1 MRRWVEWI
9 VYNPQFFQLFDLMLH
24 IFGVP
29 HNH

>member
-1 MRRWVEWI
+1 MKDWLAWL
-9 VYNPQFFQLFDLMLH
+9 VYNPQTFQLFDLMLH